1 MANVYLLNLSEDTVT
16 MGNVFSAERNY
27 LYKNITQYSSAA
39 NYAYTKT
46 LNSNDLRLYQ
56 ETQTGIKITDYSQ
69 ISKRENIGPDVP
81 VSGPFIENY
90 SVNGDINTN
99 NFINLLLIDKPP
111 VRTGFFQFFIG
122 GQTFTGLI
130 TKQIK
135 YTHYN
140 WEQVGSKYVYNEQ
153 PNDLG
158 YAIEISRNVLYTA
171 SLVNGVYEYIPTEL
185 NLFLRSLTGN
195 EEISSTPTSINPNT
209 YLNSIQGEPAG
220 TNGVLPINL
229 FYISPADALRY
240 IASYPDLIAAFGTD
254 YSKGQLHYA
263 NERGNRTISF
273 DPISYLNKY
282 SDIRLTYGYDT
293 YNATIHYITTGYS
306 EGRTL
311 DGASSADPQPGGLYD
326 ERSGS
331 ITLQTDLI
339 IWPQGETLA
348 GQGST
353 LTYRYNTTEYFLNG
367 AAPLTGNLV
376 YLGIQ

>member
-1 MANVYLLNLSEDTVT
+1 MANVYLLNLSQDTVT
-16 MGNVFSAERNY
+16 MGNVFSTEKSY
-27 LYKNITQYSSAA
+27 LYKNTTQYSSAA

-46 LNSNDLRLYQ
+46 LQSNDLRLYQ
-56 ETQTGIKITDYSQ
+56 ETQIGIKITDYSQ

-90 SVNGDINTN
+90 SVNGDLNTN

-140 WEQVGSKYVYNEQ
+140 WERIGSKYVYTEQ

-158 YAIEISRNVLYTA
+158 YAIEISRNLLYTA
-171 SLVNGVYEYIPTEL
+171 NLVNGAYEYMPTAL
-185 NLFLRSLTGN
+185 NLFLRALTGN
-195 EEISSTPTSINPNT
+195 EEIISTPTTINPNS
-209 YLNSIQGEPAG
+209 YLNSIPGEPEG
-220 TNGVLPINL
+220 TSGVLPINL

-240 IASYPDLIAAFGTD
+240 IASYSDLITSFGAD
-254 YSKGQLHYA
+254 YTKGQLHYA
-263 NERGNRTISF
+263 NERGDRTITF
-273 DPISYLNKY
+273 DPIAYLNKY
-282 SDIRLTYGYDT
+282 SDLRAIYGYDT
-293 YNATIHYITTGYS
+293 YNATIHYITTGYN

-311 DGASSADPQPGGLYD
+311 DGASTADPQPGGLYD
-326 ERSGS
+326 ERNGS

-348 GQGST
+348 GQGSI
-353 LTYRYNTTEYFLNG
+353 LTYKYNTTEYFLNG
-367 AAPLTGNLV
+367 SAPITGNLV